1 MVFVWLHTVFAP
13 KIHPEDVKVIGTLK
27 EIGAGY
33 APTPCPIKFESPLCA
48 VGFSLTVRRF

>member
-1 MVFVWLHTVFAP
+1 MHTVFAP